1 MCFLMLRQQHTI
13 IQAIIAVSPQTSRE
27 MLNWTAK
34 LRVES
39 VIDVYALV
47 LKAEREI
54 RSSSITTVELA
65 VEKVF
70 LVSAASACPIMVE
83 DCMRPPQT
91 IETQKQALEEVEQQI
106 VALTA
111 AIKGSSESENEEKMK
126 PLAQLRSKKAN
137 LPTFVEVELNT
148 RLDNRVIDL
157 RVRSNSMV
165 MWACCSS
172 QTRFF
177 VYVFLFFL
185 RPQHR
190 MQYLSYKAE
199 YVLCLE
205 SFSCLRTSWRF
216 TLPS

>member
-1 MCFLMLRQQHTI
+1 
-13 IQAIIAVSPQTSRE
+13 

-54 RSSSITTVELA
+54 RSSSLTTVELA

-111 AIKGSSESENEEKMK
+111 ALKGSSEPENEEKMK

-165 MWACCSS
+165 M
-172 QTRFF
+172 
-177 VYVFLFFL
+177 
-185 RPQHR
+185 
-190 MQYLSYKAE
+190 
-199 YVLCLE
+199 
-205 SFSCLRTSWRF
+205 
-216 TLPS
+216 